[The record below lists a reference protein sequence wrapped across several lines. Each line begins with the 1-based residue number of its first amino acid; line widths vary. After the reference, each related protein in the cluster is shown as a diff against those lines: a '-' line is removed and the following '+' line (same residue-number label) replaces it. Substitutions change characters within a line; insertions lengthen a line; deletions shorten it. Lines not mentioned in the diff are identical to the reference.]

1 MDERLPWALESIQG
15 NILCGRLIRVI
26 QQHVRSL
33 EMSQSSV
40 IMKVWNVCLNLHGS
54 EQKCIQPVC
63 RSLIEESVWMVAVTH
78 AWLFAQISLR
88 ILIWNVCVC
97 VCGASVC
104 LLPSDI
110 IAVQRKT
117 ENFACTLWMNY
128 AQIFTKG
135 KEICRI
141 WCKKFRKKSCVFFF
155 FPLKVSKTN
164 CIRLLEW
171 LLEYSV
177 KGNSRFSLTLSP
189 FYRRDYSLIRV
200 TQRPNRELFL

>member
-1 MDERLPWALESIQG
+1 MRIVEHRLTDRSMLIWCRNMDEWLPWALESIQG

-40 IMKVWNVCLNLHGS
+40 IRKVWNVCLNLHGS

-97 VCGASVC
+97 V
-104 LLPSDI
+104 
-110 IAVQRKT
+110 
-117 ENFACTLWMNY
+117 W
-128 AQIFTKG
+128 G
-135 KEICRI
+135 KC
-141 WCKKFRKKSCVFFF
+141 
-155 FPLKVSKTN
+155 
-164 CIRLLEW
+164 
-171 LLEYSV
+171 
-177 KGNSRFSLTLSP
+177 LSP
-189 FYRRDYSLIRV
+189 PQWHYSSAEKNRKFCMYTLNELC
-200 TQRPNRELFL
+200 PNIY